1 MVGAGRGA
9 SSVSAAASIA
19 VVRALHGLGDMLC
32 AIPALRALRR
42 ARPSARIAL
51 IGLPACGWMLDR
63 FGGCV
68 DALLPFPGFPGIP
81 EQRFCA
87 KALERFIGSVRAARF
102 DLAIQMHG
110 SGRISNA
117 FTALLG
123 ARTMSGYYDPARPHR
138 YGPRF
143 LPYPRHGSEV
153 HRCLALTT
161 ALDFPSMDDALEFP
175 VTDEDRAALRRHR
188 ALTKLEDES
197 VVCIHPGARDQARRW
212 PTERFAAIAD
222 RLAADG
228 HRVVLTGTSAERGV
242 AEAVAEAMTHPSIN
256 VAGET
261 SLGMLAAL
269 LERASLLVAND
280 TGVSHLAAALRVPS
294 VIVFLS
300 SDPERWAP
308 LDLMRHRPVIARR
321 VASAAT
327 GRIAQMR
334 IARADLPEAAE
345 VLDEASWLLNG
356 VYGG

>member
-1 MVGAGRGA
+1 
-9 SSVSAAASIA
+9 
-19 VVRALHGLGDMLC
+19 
-32 AIPALRALRR
+32 
-42 ARPSARIAL
+42 
-51 IGLPACGWMLDR
+51 
-63 FGGCV
+63 
-68 DALLPFPGFPGIP
+68 
-81 EQRFCA
+81 
-87 KALERFIGSVRAARF
+87 
-102 DLAIQMHG
+102 
-110 SGRISNA
+110 
-117 FTALLG
+117 
-123 ARTMSGYYDPARPHR
+123 
-138 YGPRF
+138 
-143 LPYPRHGSEV
+143 
-153 HRCLALTT
+153 
-161 ALDFPSMDDALEFP
+161 
-175 VTDEDRAALRRHR
+175 
-188 ALTKLEDES
+188 
-197 VVCIHPGARDQARRW
+197 
-212 PTERFAAIAD
+212 
-222 RLAADG
+222 
-228 HRVVLTGTSAERGV
+228 V

-356 VYGG
+356 V